1 MSKKK
6 ERFFSPQEK
15 DYPYKA
21 KNGQCSIA
29 KQRSHSAKIT
39 GHKNVAQNNEKQLQ
53 VRRPVHTQPLNRPL
67 CLNPCA
73 VLLCRHHESESGCW
87 GRPWVQAAVAKV
99 PVSVAIEA
107 DKPAF
112 QHYKSGI
119 LTGSACGT
127 KLDHGVLVVGY
138 GSGYWIVKNSW
149 YG

>member
-1 MSKKK
+1 MFFREKKRK
-6 ERFFSPQEK
+6 VFFPQEK

-29 KQRSHSAKIT
+29 KQRSHSATIT

-53 VRRPVHTQPLNRPL
+53 VRCPVH
-67 CLNPCA
+67 
-73 VLLCRHHESESGCW
+73 LCRNHESESGCW

>member
-1 MSKKK
+1 ML
-6 ERFFSPQEK
+6 
-15 DYPYKA
+15 
-21 KNGQCSIA
+21 G
-29 KQRSHSAKIT
+29 
-39 GHKNVAQNNEKQLQ
+39 
-53 VRRPVHTQPLNRPL
+53 
-67 CLNPCA
+67 
-73 VLLCRHHESESGCW
+73 
-87 GRPWVQAAVAKV
+87 PWVQAAVAKV

-138 GSGYWIVKNSW
+138 GSGYWIVKTSW

>member
-1 MSKKK
+1 M
-6 ERFFSPQEK
+6 
-15 DYPYKA
+15 
-21 KNGQCSIA
+21 
-29 KQRSHSAKIT
+29 
-39 GHKNVAQNNEKQLQ
+39 
-53 VRRPVHTQPLNRPL
+53 
-67 CLNPCA
+67 
-73 VLLCRHHESESGCW
+73 
-87 GRPWVQAAVAKV
+87 AKV

>member
-1 MSKKK
+1 M
-6 ERFFSPQEK
+6 
-15 DYPYKA
+15 
-21 KNGQCSIA
+21 
-29 KQRSHSAKIT
+29 
-39 GHKNVAQNNEKQLQ
+39 
-53 VRRPVHTQPLNRPL
+53 
-67 CLNPCA
+67 NPCA
-73 VLLCRHHESESGCW
+73 VLLCRNHESESGCW

-112 QHYKSGI
+112 QHYKSGV

>member
-1 MSKKK
+1 M
-6 ERFFSPQEK
+6 
-15 DYPYKA
+15 
-21 KNGQCSIA
+21 
-29 KQRSHSAKIT
+29 RSSSRCAALSTSAD
-39 GHKNVAQNNEKQLQ
+39 
-53 VRRPVHTQPLNRPL
+53 
-67 CLNPCA
+67 
-73 VLLCRHHESESGCW
+73 HESESGCW
-87 GRPWVQAAVAKV
+87 PWVQAAVAKV